1 MILYIISKILGF
13 FLVPSNV
20 LIGIG
25 LAGIVLTR
33 SRFARAG
40 TRFLIASVTLL
51 VLIGVLP
58 IGTALTLPLEAR
70 FPPWQPGQNAPTGII
85 VLGSAINPAIS
96 AGRGDVALTDAAE
109 RITAAVELARRYPN
123 ARVVYSGGN
132 GGLSVSAPPEAVY
145 ATRLIEELGVPRS
158 RITLEG
164 GSRSTAENAE
174 FTAKLVLP
182 KPGERWLLV
191 TSAMHMPRA
200 IGTFRKVG
208 FPVEAY
214 PVDYRTAGPQDLW
227 AIPGSLTD
235 GVHLTDMAVHEWL
248 GLLAYW
254 ITDRSSALFPAP
266 M

>member
-1 MILYIISKILGF
+1 MPYVISKILSF
-13 FLVPSNV
+13 FLVPSNA

-33 SRFARAG
+33 TRFARAG
-40 TRFLIASVTLL
+40 TRFLIASVTLF

-58 IGTALTLPLEAR
+58 VGTALTLPLEAR
-70 FPPWQPGQNAPTGII
+70 FPPWQPGQSAPTGII
-85 VLGSAINPAIS
+85 VLGSAINPVIS
-96 AGRGDVALTDAAE
+96 AGRGDVALSDAAE
-109 RITAAVELARRYPN
+109 RIIAAVELAQRYPN
-123 ARVVYSGGN
+123 ARVVYSGGSGN
-132 GGLSVSAPPEAVY
+132 LSASVPPEATY
-145 ATRLIEELGVPRS
+145 AARLMEDLGVSRS

-164 GSRSTAENAE
+164 HSRSTAENAE
-174 FTAKLVLP
+174 FTAQLVLP

-248 GLLAYW
+248 GLLVYW
-254 ITDRSSALFPAP
+254 ITDRTSALYPAP